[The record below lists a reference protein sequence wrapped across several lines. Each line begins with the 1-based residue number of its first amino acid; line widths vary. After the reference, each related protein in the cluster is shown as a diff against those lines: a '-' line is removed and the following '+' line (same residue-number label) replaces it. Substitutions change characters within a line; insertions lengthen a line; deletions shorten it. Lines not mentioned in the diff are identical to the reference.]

1 MMDRKEI
8 EHVFQW
14 SDEYIKKNPEILNKS
29 TNDIFEELDDGTKE
43 MHHLRWGVMVL
54 ARMKNMTDFSY
65 SGIIEY
71 LSNFNEYSLMSEYI
85 GFVLQ
90 TQYGIYMARLLIEGN
105 NMGKDMFPYVSANIL
120 YDDALDINDIRPILN
135 VFEANKDNHL
145 LDCTIRNYANLIIKY
160 KKEDYILKDYLSFP
174 TEIYAR
180 LVLHI
185 GRNLVYEN
193 IDQVDKMLSLLFEHD
208 DPSCKFSALDLLEL
222 LSYGRTDFTDK
233 YMEHCI
239 CLIKNDDYKLK
250 LIGTFVNYLE
260 CGENGKH
267 YHSIYEYL
275 KEMIE
280 TSTEA
285 KKILL
290 HYTEYKKELD
300 EKLEALIR
308 FIIDN
313 SFQKDKEILH
323 SLDFYFSQKIKENTT
338 NALNYLEKVYV
349 INHYNIG
356 DMFWNCI
363 PLTNEELKSDQRLI
377 CKNCFKKILSGSIQ
391 EFSWGIELFET
402 LVRISEAKSYFQ
414 NNMYNDDQM
423 ILILQGIIYFSVNAE
438 KICEFLF
445 LTIPYFESTDKVWDL
460 ICEDIY
466 PNYAGNLMDTANKYM
481 KNVNEK
487 QMEISFKLLKMNKDH
502 LDKIK
507 RGYENKDLRPSAQR
521 EYEYQRFK
529 IEQNKKL
536 NNDSKQ
542 KSLFLKLFPERF
554 MKYGTRIGF
563 IQYGPNG
570 KMTYHVSE
578 YAKIG
583 VSRELPRAFLNNPHD
598 FEQKRKKYL
607 ICRCYNEADY

>member
-1 MMDRKEI
+1 
-8 EHVFQW
+8 
-14 SDEYIKKNPEILNKS
+14 
-29 TNDIFEELDDGTKE
+29 
-43 MHHLRWGVMVL
+43 
-54 ARMKNMTDFSY
+54 
-65 SGIIEY
+65 
-71 LSNFNEYSLMSEYI
+71 
-85 GFVLQ
+85 
-90 TQYGIYMARLLIEGN
+90 
-105 NMGKDMFPYVSANIL
+105 
-120 YDDALDINDIRPILN
+120 
-135 VFEANKDNHL
+135 
-145 LDCTIRNYANLIIKY
+145 
-160 KKEDYILKDYLSFP
+160 
-174 TEIYAR
+174 
-180 LVLHI
+180 
-185 GRNLVYEN
+185 
-193 IDQVDKMLSLLFEHD
+193 
-208 DPSCKFSALDLLEL
+208 
-222 LSYGRTDFTDK
+222 
-233 YMEHCI
+233 MEHCI

-363 PLTNEELKSDQRLI
+363 PLTNEELTSDQRLI

-445 LTIPYFESTDKVWDL
+445 LTIPYFESTEKVL
-460 ICEDIY
+460 CYIC
-466 PNYAGNLMDTANKYM
+466 N
-481 KNVNEK
+481 
-487 QMEISFKLLKMNKDH
+487 
-502 LDKIK
+502 
-507 RGYENKDLRPSAQR
+507 
-521 EYEYQRFK
+521 
-529 IEQNKKL
+529 
-536 NNDSKQ
+536 
-542 KSLFLKLFPERF
+542 
-554 MKYGTRIGF
+554 
-563 IQYGPNG
+563 
-570 KMTYHVSE
+570 
-578 YAKIG
+578 
-583 VSRELPRAFLNNPHD
+583 
-598 FEQKRKKYL
+598 
-607 ICRCYNEADY
+607 